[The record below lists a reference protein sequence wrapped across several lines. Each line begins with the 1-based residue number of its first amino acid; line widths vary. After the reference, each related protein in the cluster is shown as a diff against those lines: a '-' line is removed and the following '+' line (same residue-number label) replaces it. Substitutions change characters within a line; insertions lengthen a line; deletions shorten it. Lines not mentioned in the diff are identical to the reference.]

1 MPASSTRLRLPAAA
15 VVGLL
20 GLALGLALAACGGS
34 GKPAAP
40 AAPATTA
47 AAAASATTA
56 GAAGSGSG
64 SGGAGAVAACATKDV
79 KADLNYQPGG
89 GSALLAVTN
98 TSAKPCSLNGWA
110 SVRLTDPAGEV
121 AKVPTTRVPQPGPPE
136 AFTLAPGR
144 TAFAGVK
151 WKVCDKAADGCLAG
165 NGFQVAPP
173 GGSGAADGNLLG
185 FPPPEKVAIAMS
197 ALQVG
202 TLQPSNQGVLL
213 W

>member
-1 MPASSTRLRLPAAA
+1 MPAARHLRRLPPAALIA
-15 VVGLL
+15 L
-20 GLALGLALAACGGS
+20 LGLALAACGS
-34 GKPAAP
+34 GTPAAP

-47 AAAASATTA
+47 GGA
-56 GAAGSGSG
+56 GGTG
-64 SGGAGAVAACATKDV
+64 SGGTAAAAACATRDV

-89 GSALLAVTN
+89 GKALLAVTN
-98 TSAKPCSLNGWA
+98 TSARPCSLNGWA
-110 SVRLTDPAGEV
+110 SVRLTDPTGGA
-121 AKVPTTRVPQPGPPE
+121 ARVPTTQVPQPGPPV
-136 AFTLAPGR
+136 AITLAPGR

-151 WKVCDKAADGCLAG
+151 WTVCDKAAGNCLAG

-173 GGSGAADGNLLG
+173 GGSGSAAGDLLG

-202 TLQPSNQGVLL
+202 TLQPSNQGVLV